1 MKYSI
6 GICIGASTISF
17 VKLHRDKTGIVNID
31 KVLTMPHNGSPKAL
45 FLDSFK
51 TFNPEKY
58 PSALTGRKFRNI
70 ISLTSMSEPEA
81 TELAFNFLQNKYKSN
96 GHDFRNV
103 SAIDRKSTRLNSSH
117 LGISYAV
124 FC

>member
-51 TFNPEKY
+51 EFNSEKY
-58 PSALTGRKFRNI
+58 PSTLTGRKFRNI
-70 ISLTSMSEPEA
+70 INLTSISEPEA
-81 TELAFNFLQNKYKSN
+81 TELAFGFVENKYNYN
-96 GHDFRNV
+96 GHDLHNI
-103 SAIDRKSTRLNSSH
+103 SAIASPVSYTH
-117 LGISYAV
+117 LTLPTNREV
-124 FC
+124 